1 MSVGDSMRRF
11 LETLSELDD
20 HREVRSVVRDVDGEV
35 RSEWRAKSLA
45 DEPFLR
51 LHDGPTETES
61 AEDAHL
67 LEPTDEPSP
76 GRAGPEPPE
85 PDRADSDGDGEEADS

>member
-1 MSVGDSMRRF
+1 MNVGDSVRRF

-35 RSEWRAKSLA
+35 RYEWRAKTLA

-51 LHDGPTETES
+51 PHDDPTDAES

-67 LEPTDEPSP
+67 LELTDEPSP
-76 GRAGPEPPE
+76 GRAGPEPPD
-85 PDRADSDGDGEEADS
+85 PDPADSDGDGEEAGS